1 MASAHRLFRNIWRVN
16 AVIIFVAGIILVLVG
31 LAGLYEIVSWATR
44 DLAIHDVV
52 VEDERKAETRLWIG
66 SFETLAG
73 VPAAIAPYHRE
84 QSYALRSYSKT
95 AASIVDYLIVD
106 TRDGSSWRL
115 RGEDQG
121 IVVKRWLFPSGRA
134 GGLGYRPDTEP
145 VSLIAVSAVSS
156 DTNGD
161 GRITSGDRKHLIA
174 ATPDGSLKKRIAE
187 DIGEVL
193 LFAHQDGALR
203 LIYRKTDGGG
213 LMLRIV
219 DPTTLTL
226 TSKTDIAP
234 K

>member
-16 AVIIFVAGIILVLVG
+16 AVIIFVAGIILALVG

-52 VEDERKAETRLWIG
+52 VEDDRKAETRLWIG
-66 SFETLAG
+66 SFETLTG

-121 IVVKRWLFPSGRA
+121 IVVHRWLLPSGNT
-134 GGLGYRPDTEP
+134 GGLLQQRDTEP
-145 VSLIAVSAVSS
+145 VALIAASAVSA

-161 GRITSGDRKHLIA
+161 GRITAQDRKHLIA

-187 DIGEVL
+187 DIDEVL
-193 LFAHQDGALR
+193 LFAQQDGALR
-203 LIYRKTDGGG
+203 LIYRKADGGK

-226 TSKTDIAP
+226 TSETDIAP